1 MALWTKRNRAVE
13 RAAAEVMRPLP
24 VRWGLMLGLFV
35 IMGVVWWQHFDRR
48 TFPGAPRLIF
58 LEHFAFEIV
67 PFQKRRCR
75 HFT

>member
-35 IMGVVWWQHFDRR
+35 IMGVVWW
-48 TFPGAPRLIF
+48 
-58 LEHFAFEIV
+58 
-67 PFQKRRCR
+67 R
-75 HFT
+75 HFVRRMEDIRAENAFWEETGA